1 MLYPMNVDLAGRLV
15 IIIGGGVVAERK
27 VRGVLA
33 LDAEVAVRVIAPAM
47 TDVLRELADCEQIE
61 WREEYYAGGMLEGAF
76 LVYAATDSPSV
87 NAEIAAEAKRLGLL
101 VNVIDDPNTSSFQL
115 PATLRR
121 GDFLLAVSTGGGSPA
136 LSRAIRMEMEQL
148 YPPAFGLW
156 LERVALLRSELQE
169 TLPSSRE
176 RTLFWRMALRPHLLD
191 MIRNGE
197 LEKAEVELRNAALDI
212 GAKSSNG
219 SS

>member
-27 VRGVLA
+27 VRGILA

-61 WREEYYAGGMLEGAF
+61 WREEYYAGGMLEGAS

-101 VNVIDDPNTSSFQL
+101 VNVIDDPNASSFQL

-121 GDFLLAVSTGGGSPA
+121 GDFLLTVSTGGGSPA

-148 YPPAFGLW
+148 YPPTFGLW

-219 SS
+219 SG

>member
-27 VRGVLA
+27 VRGILA

-61 WREEYYAGGMLEGAF
+61 WRKEYYAGGMLEGAF

-101 VNVIDDPNTSSFQL
+101 VNVIDDPNASSFQL

-121 GDFLLAVSTGGGSPA
+121 GDFLLTVSTGGGSPA

-169 TLPSSRE
+169 ALPSSRE
-176 RTLFWRMALRPHLLD
+176 RTCFWRMALRPHLLD
-191 MIRNGE
+191 MIRSGE

-219 SS
+219 SG

>member
-219 SS
+219 SG

>member
-15 IIIGGGVVAERK
+15 IIIGGGMVAERK
-27 VRGVLA
+27 VRGILA

-47 TDVLRELADCEQIE
+47 TNVLRELADSGQIE
-61 WREEYYAGGMLEGAF
+61 WREECYASGMLEGAF

-121 GDFLLAVSTGGGSPA
+121 GDFLLTVSTGGGSPA

-148 YPPAFGLW
+148 YPPTFGLW

>member
-27 VRGVLA
+27 VRGILA

-47 TDVLRELADCEQIE
+47 TNVLRELADSGQIE
-61 WREEYYAGGMLEGAF
+61 WREERYAGGMLEGAF
-76 LVYAATDSPSV
+76 LVYAATDSLSV

-101 VNVIDDPNTSSFQL
+101 VNVIDDPNASSFQL

-121 GDFLLAVSTGGGSPA
+121 GDFLLTVSTGGGSPA

-176 RTLFWRMALRPHLLD
+176 RTCFWRMALRPHLLD
-191 MIRNGE
+191 MIRSGE

-219 SS
+219 SG

>member
-27 VRGVLA
+27 VRGILA

-101 VNVIDDPNTSSFQL
+101 VNVIDDPNASSFQL

-121 GDFLLAVSTGGGSPA
+121 GDFLLTVSTGGGSPA
-136 LSRAIRMEMEQL
+136 LSRAIWMEMEQL
-148 YPPAFGLW
+148 YPPTFGLW

-169 TLPSSRE
+169 ALPSSRE
-176 RTLFWRMALRPHLLD
+176 RTCFWRMALRPHLLD

>member
-27 VRGVLA
+27 VRGILA

-47 TDVLRELADCEQIE
+47 TDVLGELADSGQIE
-61 WREEYYAGGMLEGAF
+61 WREERYAGGMLEGAF
-76 LVYAATDSPSV
+76 LVYAATDSLSV

-101 VNVIDDPNTSSFQL
+101 VNVIDDPNASSFQL

-121 GDFLLAVSTGGGSPA
+121 GDFLLTVSTGGGSPA

-219 SS
+219 SG

>member
-1 MLYPMNVDLAGRLV
+1 MNVDLAGRLV

-33 LDAEVAVRVIAPAM
+33 LGVEVAVRVIAPAM
-47 TDVLRELADCEQIE
+47 TDVLRELADSGQIE
-61 WREEYYAGGMLEGAF
+61 WREEYYASGMLEGAF

-121 GDFLLAVSTGGGSPA
+121 GDFLLTVSTGGGSPA

-156 LERVALLRSELQE
+156 LEHVALLRSELQE
-169 TLPSSRE
+169 ALPSSRE

-191 MIRNGE
+191 MIRSGE

-219 SS
+219 SG

>member
-33 LDAEVAVRVIAPAM
+33 LGVEVAVRVIAPAM
-47 TDVLRELADCEQIE
+47 TDVLRELADRGQIE
-61 WREEYYAGGMLEGAF
+61 WREECYASGMLEGAF
-76 LVYAATDSPSV
+76 LVYAATDSPLV

-121 GDFLLAVSTGGGSPA
+121 GDFLLTVSTGGGSPA

-176 RTLFWRMALRPHLLD
+176 RTHFWRMALRPHLLD

>member
-27 VRGVLA
+27 VRGILA

-47 TDVLRELADCEQIE
+47 TDVLGELADSGQIE
-61 WREEYYAGGMLEGAF
+61 WREERYAGGMLEGAF
-76 LVYAATDSPSV
+76 LVYAATDSLSV

-101 VNVIDDPNTSSFQL
+101 VNVIDDPNASSFQL

-121 GDFLLAVSTGGGSPA
+121 GDFLLTVSTGGGSPA

>member
-27 VRGVLA
+27 VRGILA

-87 NAEIAAEAKRLGLL
+87 NAEIADEAKRLGLL
-101 VNVIDDPNTSSFQL
+101 VNVIDDPNASSFQL

-121 GDFLLAVSTGGGSPA
+121 GDFLLTVSTGGGSPA

-148 YPPAFGLW
+148 YPPTFGLW

>member
-169 TLPSSRE
+169 ALPSSRE
-176 RTLFWRMALRPHLLD
+176 RTCFWRMALRPHLLD
-191 MIRNGE
+191 MIRSGE

-219 SS
+219 SG

>member
-27 VRGVLA
+27 VRGILA

-61 WREEYYAGGMLEGAF
+61 WREERYAGGMLEGAF

-101 VNVIDDPNTSSFQL
+101 VNVIDDPNASSFQL

-121 GDFLLAVSTGGGSPA
+121 GDFLLTVSTGGGSPA
-136 LSRAIRMEMEQL
+136 LSRAIWMEMEQL
-148 YPPAFGLW
+148 YPPTFGLW

-169 TLPSSRE
+169 ALPSSRE
-176 RTLFWRMALRPHLLD
+176 RTCFWRMALRPHLLD

>member
-27 VRGVLA
+27 VRGLLA

-47 TDVLRELADCEQIE
+47 TDVLCELADSGQIE
-61 WREEYYAGGMLEGAF
+61 WREERYAGGMLEGAF

-87 NAEIAAEAKRLGLL
+87 NAEVAAEAKRLGLL
-101 VNVIDDPNTSSFQL
+101 VNVIDDPNASSFQL

-121 GDFLLAVSTGGGSPA
+121 GDFLLTVSTGGGSPA

-156 LERVALLRSELQE
+156 LERVARLRSELQE
-169 TLPSSRE
+169 ALPSSRE
-176 RTLFWRMALRPHLLD
+176 RTRFWRMALRPHLLD

-219 SS
+219 SG

>member
-1 MLYPMNVDLAGRLV
+1 MLYPMNVDLVGRLV

-27 VRGVLA
+27 VRGILA

-47 TDVLRELADCEQIE
+47 TDVLRDLADCEQIE
-61 WREEYYAGGMLEGAF
+61 WREEYYVGGMLEGAF

-101 VNVIDDPNTSSFQL
+101 VNVIDDPNASSFQL

-121 GDFLLAVSTGGGSPA
+121 GDFLLTVSTGGGSPA

-219 SS
+219 SG

>member
-27 VRGVLA
+27 VRGILA

-101 VNVIDDPNTSSFQL
+101 VNVIDDPNASSFQL

-121 GDFLLAVSTGGGSPA
+121 GDFLLTVSMGGGSPA

-169 TLPSSRE
+169 ALPSNRE